1 MSGIFSV
8 DPQSGIELLTTF
20 NVAAS
25 MWYDLDLPLSYAFG
39 FIANSGSLVMSS
51 ISETPYVDTIYA
63 AGQDINGFNV
73 TTVVQIFDAFHS
85 YTTAKASV
93 TVRKSGT
100 ALSPSSLL
108 SLGAVTSTPTCT
120 YMFLYYP
127 ALPCAC
133 AYLAL
138 HRTHSL
144 LALFQLSERSYKR
157 HWWYH

>member
-1 MSGIFSV
+1 MLSSTATVVVVVNSPPVSGIFTVNPS
-8 DPQSGIELLTTF
+8 SGTELITTF

-25 MWYDLDLPLSYAFG
+25 LWYDLDLPLSYAFG

-73 TTVVQIFDAFHS
+73 TAVVRVFDFSLA

-93 TVRKSGT
+93 TVRKSST

-108 SLGAVTSTPTCT
+108 SIGALTTTQRTQCLCAILRCLVPAAPYLLLST
-120 YMFLYYP
+120 L
-127 ALPCAC
+127 
-133 AYLAL
+133 L
-138 HRTHSL
+138 HHS
-144 LALFQLSERSYKR
+144 
-157 HWWYH
+157 